1 MNTLKGFLVVAGM
14 AISLLVTACAS
25 SPEPYEYRS
34 ENENKSG
41 PGVLSGEDGVFTIYS
56 GTPEVL
62 QDKEPAAEE
71 PAAKEQGAGET
82 TPTPSDTQ

>member
-1 MNTLKGFLVVAGM
+1 METLKGIILTGGLAL
-14 AISLLVTACAS
+14 SLLITACAS
-25 SPEPYEYRS
+25 SPEPFEYSS

-62 QDKEPAAEE
+62 QDKAPAAEE
-71 PAAKEQGAGET
+71 PAPEEEGTGES
-82 TPTPSDTQ
+82 TPTPSDTN